1 MNRTCHNFSGYKQ
14 RNKVP
19 LVCLECKLQHDRH
32 EWIEWMN
39 FEVKMPQNGR
49 KNIFRDKQTTK
60 KVPLIFLDV
69 QVVTER

>member
-1 MNRTCHNFSGYKQ
+1 
-14 RNKVP
+14 
-19 LVCLECKLQHDRH
+19 
-32 EWIEWMN
+32 MN

-69 QVVTER
+69 QVVTQR

>member
-1 MNRTCHNFSGYKQ
+1 
-14 RNKVP
+14 
-19 LVCLECKLQHDRH
+19 
-32 EWIEWMN
+32 MN

-60 KVPLIFLDV
+60 KVPLTFLDV

>member
-1 MNRTCHNFSGYKQ
+1 
-14 RNKVP
+14 
-19 LVCLECKLQHDRH
+19 
-32 EWIEWMN
+32 MN